1 MTIELVPD
9 HKRLKTDYLDAF
21 DHKKRQVAIDKC
33 ISILK
38 AFPEDVGLVFTG
50 LSGQLVGIPLAH
62 ITNRPFAIVRQAPSS
77 HSYLKVEGYIN
88 VTKYIII
95 DDFIESGK
103 TIKTIIKEMTKAAP
117 EAKCVGILLYEER
130 TQDNSYH
137 VQYHD
142 DVIPFLRLVK

>member
-1 MTIELVPD
+1 MIIEIVPD

-38 AFPEDVGLVFTG
+38 AFSEDVGLVFTG
-50 LSGQLVGIPLAH
+50 LSGQLIGIPLAH
-62 ITNRPFAIVRQAPSS
+62 TTNRPFAIVRQVPSY
-77 HSYLKVEGYIN
+77 HSCLKVEGYIH
-88 VTKYIII
+88 VSQYIII

-103 TIKTIIKEMTKAAP
+103 TIKTIIKEMTKASP
-117 EAKCVGILLYEER
+117 KAKCIGILLYEER
-130 TQDNSYH
+130 LEDKSSH

-142 DVIPFLRLVK
+142 DSIPFLRLTK